1 MPLVSWIYA
10 EKHKAQLEGQQ
21 SPVYEHWSALSC
33 NDPKPVNGKA
43 MVELRADMLNC
54 DKAQVA
60 KYKKYF
66 LSSRPIKIR
75 AIEKFRK
82 RRQDSIKVVW
92 FVQNRILDI
101 ASFNVLLR
109 RQEEDSFMV
118 NETVTYLKRDYLFT
132 SLPTHH
138 KFVVCIFPIDSTGAV
153 LSDYL
158 NDCVSFHNGPVSVD
172 LIDADLAAEESDST
186 IPLTVNGRKSTV
198 NSSATPSQP
207 VTDLCNML
215 LLVFIAKYLFVH
227 WSVFFV

>member
-21 SPVYEHWSALSC
+21 SPVYEHWSVLSC

-92 FVQNRILDI
+92 FVQNRIQDI

-186 IPLTVNGRKSTV
+186 IPLSVNGGKSTV

-227 WSVFFV
+227 